1 MTEEE
6 KKYNTPI
13 TFGML
18 DSIFKEVE
26 ESLTPQLNA
35 LGDAV
40 EKRCDAYEKFILKLT
55 DTCSKT
61 IEKLNV
67 LQAFVIA
74 VYADQNHLSV
84 EKAAQV
90 YRDYVTKFND
100 VIKETK
106 EKNK

>member
-1 MTEEE
+1 MMTEEE

-18 DSIFKEVE
+18 DSILKEVE
-26 ESLTPQLNA
+26 EALLPQLDA
-35 LGDAV
+35 LNDAV
-40 EKRCDAYEKFILKLT
+40 EKRCDAYEKFILKLA

-61 IEKLNV
+61 IDKLNV

-74 VYADQNHLSV
+74 VYADQNHISV

-90 YRDYVTKFND
+90 YRDYATKFSNI
-100 VIKETK
+100 VKEAK
-106 EKNK
+106 GD

>member
-13 TFGML
+13 TLGML
-18 DSIFKEVE
+18 DSIFKEIE
-26 ESLTPQLNA
+26 ESLTPQMDA

-40 EKRCDAYEKFILKLT
+40 KERCDAYEKFILKLT

-74 VYADQNHLSV
+74 AYANQNHISV
-84 EKAAQV
+84 ERAAQV
-90 YRDYVTKFND
+90 YRDYATKFND

>member
-18 DSIFKEVE
+18 DSILKEVE
-26 ESLTPQLNA
+26 EALLPQLDA
-35 LGDAV
+35 LNDAV
-40 EKRCDAYEKFILKLT
+40 EKRCDAYEKFILKLA

-61 IEKLNV
+61 IDKLNV

-74 VYADQNHLSV
+74 VYADQNHISV

-90 YRDYVTKFND
+90 YRDYATKFNSI
-100 VIKETK
+100 VKEAK
-106 EKNK
+106 GD

>member
-1 MTEEE
+1 MMTEEE

-18 DSIFKEVE
+18 DSILKEVE
-26 ESLTPQLNA
+26 EALLPQLDA
-35 LGDAV
+35 LNDAV
-40 EKRCDAYEKFILKLT
+40 EKRCDAYEKFILKLA

-61 IEKLNV
+61 IDKLNV

-74 VYADQNHLSV
+74 VYADQNHISV

-90 YRDYVTKFND
+90 YRDYATKFSNIFNEAKGD
-100 VIKETK
+100 
-106 EKNK
+106 

>member
-18 DSIFKEVE
+18 DSIFKEIE

-40 EKRCDAYEKFILKLT
+40 EKRCDAYEKFTLKLT

-67 LQAFVIA
+67 LQAFVISA
-74 VYADQNHLSV
+74 YANQNHISV
-84 EKAAQV
+84 ERAAQV
-90 YRDYVTKFND
+90 YRDYATKFSNI
-100 VIKETK
+100 VKEAK
-106 EKNK
+106 GD